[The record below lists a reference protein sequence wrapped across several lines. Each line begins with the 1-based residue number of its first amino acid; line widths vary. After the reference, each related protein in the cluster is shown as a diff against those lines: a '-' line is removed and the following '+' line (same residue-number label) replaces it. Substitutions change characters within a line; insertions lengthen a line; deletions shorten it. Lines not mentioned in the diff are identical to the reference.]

1 MRFLDVDA
9 ESRRALEFDAVL
21 DGVAEHAATA
31 MGASSIR
38 DLRPAADGE
47 WIGDEITA
55 VAEASRHLAEH
66 GRCLAG
72 GLPDPS
78 PVLERLAPEGGR
90 LDGRELRDL
99 ATVLASADDLAR
111 RLAALAQEDYPRL
124 QGIGAAVP
132 RWRDEAE
139 VVVESVGPDGR
150 LTDQASSELG
160 RIRGRIGRVG
170 ERLRGMLQD
179 LVRDPESEAFIRDD
193 FVTQRNGRFVVPVR
207 ADAARPVK
215 GIVHASSSSGA
226 TLFVEPMESVELNN
240 ELVQLSEREQE
251 EADRILRVWTAVF
264 RDRLDDV
271 GTTLRAVARVDSL
284 QARALWA
291 EREGAIRPRVG
302 GTEGLELRDVRHPLL
317 DRSLREQGSRC
328 VPLTFRLDPGE
339 RVLVLSGPNTGGK
352 TVALKTLGLA
362 TLMAQSGLPV
372 SAAEARLPIFHQ
384 LRADIGDH
392 QSIEANLSTFS
403 AHVGA
408 VSRFLREALPPALF
422 LFDEIGTGTEPA
434 EGASLAQAI
443 LERALDLKVNA
454 VATTHQSPL
463 KAWAST
469 TEGAVCAAME
479 FDVETLRPTYRV
491 ILGVAGVSAG
501 LDVAARLEMPRE
513 VVERAR
519 ELLGPD
525 ARRTE
530 AYLDAIHER
539 LGKLDGELKE
549 LTERKAE
556 LEAEHLR
563 HIERLERDEG
573 KRSREAERALD
584 AALDELIKLGRR
596 EVDSIRDVAARA
608 RAEKRRSKGESR
620 LHAETA
626 RRKARIVTPE
636 SDTGAGPPASFLAGT
651 RVVVRSLRREGE
663 IVSARGSKV
672 QVRLGSATFTVDR
685 DDLAAAAA
693 GRASPEPAR
702 PSARVRVPDV
712 SDAMPYEIVLIGRT
726 VDEALPEL
734 DKLLDRAA
742 LGGRSEI
749 RIVHG
754 HGTGRLRTAIR
765 RFLTDHPL
773 VENHRPGR
781 PAEGGDGATIAT
793 LV

>member
-1 MRFLDVDA
+1 MRSLDVDA
-9 ESRRALEFDAVL
+9 ETRRALEFDAVL

-38 DLRPAADGE
+38 ELRPMADGE
-47 WIGDEITA
+47 WIDAEITA

-66 GRCLAG
+66 GRCLTG
-72 GLPDPS
+72 GLPDPG
-78 PVLERLAPEGGR
+78 PVLGRLAPEGGR

-99 ATVLASADDLAR
+99 ATVLATADELAR
-111 RLAALAQEDYPRL
+111 RLAALAQEDYPQL
-124 QGIGAAVP
+124 QEIGAAVP

-150 LTDQASSELG
+150 LTDHASRELG
-160 RIRGRIGRVG
+160 RIRGQIGRVG
-170 ERLRGMLQD
+170 ERLRGMLQG
-179 LVRDPESEAFIRDD
+179 LVRDPGSESFIRDD
-193 FVTQRNGRFVVPVR
+193 FVTQRNGRFVIPVR
-207 ADAARPVK
+207 TDAARPVK

-240 ELVQLSEREQE
+240 ELVQLSEREQA

-271 GTTLRAVARVDSL
+271 EATLRAVARVDSL

-317 DRSLREQGSRC
+317 DRSLRELGSRC

-372 SAAEARLPIFHQ
+372 SAAEARLPLFHQ

-408 VSRFLREALPPALF
+408 VSRYLREASPPALF
-422 LFDEIGTGTEPA
+422 LFDEIGTGTEPS
-434 EGASLAQAI
+434 EGA
-443 LERALDLKVNA
+443 
-454 VATTHQSPL
+454 

-479 FDVETLRPTYRV
+479 FDVETLQPTYRV

-501 LDVAARLEMPRE
+501 LDIASRLEMPRE

-525 ARRTE
+525 TRRTE

-539 LGKLDGELKE
+539 LGKLDDELRE
-549 LTERKAE
+549 LAERRAE

-563 HIERLERDEG
+563 RTERLERDEG
-573 KRSREAERALD
+573 KRGREAERALD
-584 AALDELIKLGRR
+584 AALDELTRLGRR
-596 EVDSIRDVAARA
+596 EVASIRDAAARA
-608 RAEKRRSKGESR
+608 RAEKKRSKGETR

-626 RRKARIVTPE
+626 RRKAEIGSPE
-636 SDTGAGPPASFLAGT
+636 PEVGAGPPTTLRAGT
-651 RVVVRSLRREGE
+651 RVLVRSLRREGE
-663 IVSARGSKV
+663 IVSTRGSKV

-693 GRASPEPAR
+693 GSASPAPAV
-702 PSARVRVPDV
+702 PFARVRTPDV
-712 SDAMPYEIVLIGRT
+712 SAAMPYEIVLIGQR
-726 VDEALPEL
+726 VDEALSEL
-734 DKLLDRAA
+734 DKQLDRAVLA
-742 LGGRSEI
+742 GRNEI

-754 HGTGRLRTAIR
+754 HGTGRLRSAIR

-773 VENHRPGR
+773 IEGHRSGR

-793 LV
+793 LR

>member
-38 DLRPAADGE
+38 ELRPAADGE
-47 WIGDEITA
+47 WIGAEIAA
-55 VAEASRHLAEH
+55 VGEASRHLAER

-72 GLPDPS
+72 GLPDPGS
-78 PVLERLAPEGGR
+78 ILERLAPEGGR

-99 ATVLASADDLAR
+99 ATVLATADDLAR
-111 RLAALAQEDYPRL
+111 RLAALPPEDYPRL
-124 QGIGAAVP
+124 REIGAAVP

-150 LTDQASSELG
+150 LTDHASAELG

-170 ERLRGMLQD
+170 ERLRSMLQG
-179 LVRDPESEAFIRDD
+179 LVRDPASEAFIRDD
-193 FVTQRNGRFVVPVR
+193 FVTQRNGRFVIPVR
-207 ADAARPVK
+207 TDAARPVK

-271 GTTLRAVARVDSL
+271 ATTLRAVARVDSL

-291 EREGAIRPRVG
+291 EREGAIRARVG
-302 GTEGLELRDVRHPLL
+302 GEGGLELRDVRHPLL
-317 DRSLREQGSRC
+317 DRRLREQGLRC
-328 VPLTFRLDPGE
+328 VPLTFRLEAGE
-339 RVLVLSGPNTGGK
+339 RVLILSGPNTGGK

-372 SAAEARLPIFHQ
+372 SAAEACLPLFHQ

-408 VSRFLREALPPALF
+408 VSRFLREASPPALF

-434 EGASLAQAI
+434 EGASLARAI
-443 LERALDLKVNA
+443 LERILELRVNA
-454 VATTHQSPL
+454 VATTHQSLL

-469 TEGAVCAAME
+469 TDGAVCAAME
-479 FDVETLRPTYRV
+479 FDVETLRPTYRL

-501 LDVAARLEMPRE
+501 LDIASRLEMPRE

-519 ELLGPD
+519 DLLGPD

-530 AYLDAIHER
+530 AYLDAIHQR
-539 LGKLDGELKE
+539 LTELDGELRE
-549 LTERKAE
+549 VAERKAE

-563 HIERLERDEG
+563 RIERLERDEG
-573 KRSREAERALD
+573 KRSREAERTLD
-584 AALDELIKLGRR
+584 AVLDELTKLGRR
-596 EVDSIRDVAARA
+596 EVASIRDVAARA
-608 RAEKRRSKGESR
+608 RAEKKRSKGEAR

-626 RRKARIVTPE
+626 RGKSQIVSPE
-636 SDTGAGPPASFLAGT
+636 PDTGAGPPATFRAGT

-663 IVSARGSKV
+663 IVSVRGSKV

-685 DDLAAAAA
+685 DDLAAT
-693 GRASPEPAR
+693 ASDSVSRQPAR
-702 PSARVRVPDV
+702 PSTRVRVPDV
-712 SDAMPYEIVLIGRT
+712 SETVAYESILLGQR
-726 VDEALPEL
+726 VDEALSEL
-734 DKLLDRAA
+734 DKQLDRAA
-742 LGGRSEI
+742 LADRGEI

-754 HGTGRLRTAIR
+754 HGTGRLRSAIR
-765 RFLTDHPL
+765 RFLADHPL
-773 VENHRPGR
+773 VESHRPGR
-781 PAEGGDGATIAT
+781 PAEGGEGATIAT
-793 LV
+793 LA

>member
-1 MRFLDVDA
+1 MRSLDVDA
-9 ESRRALEFDAVL
+9 ETRRALEFDAVL

-38 DLRPAADGE
+38 ELRPMADGE
-47 WIGDEITA
+47 WIGAEITA

-66 GRCLAG
+66 GRCLTG
-72 GLPDPS
+72 GLPDPG

-99 ATVLASADDLAR
+99 ATVLATADEFAR
-111 RLAALAQEDYPRL
+111 RLAALSQEDYPRL
-124 QGIGAAVP
+124 QEIGAAVP

-150 LTDQASSELG
+150 LTDHASRELG
-160 RIRGRIGRVG
+160 RIRGQIGRVG
-170 ERLRGMLQD
+170 ERLRGMLQG
-179 LVRDPESEAFIRDD
+179 LVRDPGSESFIRDD
-193 FVTQRNGRFVVPVR
+193 FVTQRNGRFVIPVR
-207 ADAARPVK
+207 TDAARPVK

-264 RDRLDDV
+264 RDRLGDV
-271 GTTLRAVARVDSL
+271 ETTLRAVARVDSL

-291 EREGAIRPRVG
+291 EREGAIRPQVG
-302 GTEGLELRDVRHPLL
+302 GTEGFELREVRHPLL
-317 DRSLREQGSRC
+317 DRSLRELGSRC

-372 SAAEARLPIFHQ
+372 SAAEARLPLFHQ

-408 VSRFLREALPPALF
+408 VSRYLREASPPALF
-422 LFDEIGTGTEPA
+422 LFDEIGTGTEPS
-434 EGASLAQAI
+434 EGASLARAI
-443 LERALDLKVNA
+443 LERILELKVNA

-479 FDVETLRPTYRV
+479 FDVETLQPTYRV

-501 LDVAARLEMPRE
+501 LDIASRLEMPRE

-525 ARRTE
+525 TRRTE

-539 LGKLDGELKE
+539 LGKLDGELRE
-549 LTERKAE
+549 LAERRAE

-563 HIERLERDEG
+563 RTQRLERDEG

-584 AALDELIKLGRR
+584 AALDELTRLGRR
-596 EVDSIRDVAARA
+596 EVASIRDVAARA
-608 RAEKRRSKGESR
+608 RAEKKRSKGETR

-626 RRKARIVTPE
+626 RRKAEIGSPE
-636 SDTGAGPPASFLAGT
+636 PEIGAGPPATFRAGT
-651 RVVVRSLRREGE
+651 RVLVRSLRREGE
-663 IVSARGSKV
+663 IVSTRGSTV

-693 GRASPEPAR
+693 GSVSPETAAPF
-702 PSARVRVPDV
+702 ARVRAPDV
-712 SDAMPYEIVLIGRT
+712 SAAMPYEIVLIGQR

-734 DKLLDRAA
+734 DKQLDRAA
-742 LGGRSEI
+742 LAGRNEI

-765 RFLTDHPL
+765 RFLGDHPL
-773 VENHRPGR
+773 IESHRSGR
-781 PAEGGDGATIAT
+781 PAEGGEGATIAT
-793 LV
+793 LR

>member
-1 MRFLDVDA
+1 MRSLDVDA
-9 ESRRALEFDAVL
+9 ETRRALEFDAVL

-38 DLRPAADGE
+38 ELRPMADGE
-47 WIGDEITA
+47 WIDTEITA

-72 GLPDPS
+72 GLPDPG
-78 PVLERLAPEGGR
+78 PVLGRLAPEGGR

-99 ATVLASADDLAR
+99 ATVLATADELAR
-111 RLAALAQEDYPRL
+111 RLVALAQEDYPRL
-124 QGIGAAVP
+124 HEIGVAMP

-150 LTDQASSELG
+150 LTDHASRELG
-160 RIRGRIGRVG
+160 RIRGQIGRVG
-170 ERLRGMLQD
+170 ERLRSMLQG
-179 LVRDPESEAFIRDD
+179 LVRDPGSESFIRDD

-207 ADAARPVK
+207 TDAARPVK

-271 GTTLRAVARVDSL
+271 ETTLRAVARVDSL

-291 EREGAIRPRVG
+291 ELEGAIRPRVG
-302 GTEGLELRDVRHPLL
+302 GTEGFELRGVRHPLL
-317 DRSLREQGSRC
+317 DRSLRELGSRC
-328 VPLTFRLDPGE
+328 VPLTFRLEPGE

-372 SAAEARLPIFHQ
+372 SAAEARLPLFQQ

-408 VSRFLREALPPALF
+408 VSRYLREASPPALF
-422 LFDEIGTGTEPA
+422 LFDEIGTGTEPS
-434 EGASLAQAI
+434 EGASLARAI
-443 LERALDLKVNA
+443 LERILDLEVNA

-479 FDVETLRPTYRV
+479 FDVETLQPTYRV

-501 LDVAARLEMPRE
+501 LDIASRLEMPRE

-519 ELLGPD
+519 ELLGPETQ
-525 ARRTE
+525 RTE
-530 AYLDAIHER
+530 AYLDAIHDR
-539 LGKLDGELKE
+539 LGKLDVELRE
-549 LTERKAE
+549 LAERRAD

-563 HIERLERDEG
+563 RIERLERDEG
-573 KRSREAERALD
+573 KRGREAERALD
-584 AALDELIKLGRR
+584 AALDELTRLGRR
-596 EVDSIRDVAARA
+596 EVASIREAAARA
-608 RAEKRRSKGESR
+608 RAEKKRSKGETR

-626 RRKARIVTPE
+626 RKKAEIGSPE
-636 SDTGAGPPASFLAGT
+636 SEIGAGPPATFRAGA
-651 RVVVRSLRREGE
+651 RVLVRSLGREGE
-663 IVSARGSKV
+663 IVSTRGSKV
-672 QVRLGSATFTVDR
+672 QVRMGSATFTVER

-693 GRASPEPAR
+693 GSSSPETAAPV
-702 PSARVRVPDV
+702 SRVRTPDV
-712 SDAMPYEIVLIGRT
+712 SSAMPYEIVLIGQR
-726 VDEALPEL
+726 VDEALSEL
-734 DKLLDRAA
+734 DKQLDRAA
-742 LGGRSEI
+742 LADRSEI

-754 HGTGRLRTAIR
+754 HGTGRLRSAIR

-773 VENHRPGR
+773 IESHRSGR
-781 PAEGGDGATIAT
+781 PAEGGEGATIAT
-793 LV
+793 LR

>member
-1 MRFLDVDA
+1 MRSLDVDA
-9 ESRRALEFDAVL
+9 ETRRALEFDAVL

-38 DLRPAADGE
+38 ELRPMADGE
-47 WIGDEITA
+47 WIDTEITA

-72 GLPDPS
+72 GLPDPG
-78 PVLERLAPEGGR
+78 PVLGRLAPEGGR

-99 ATVLASADDLAR
+99 ATVLATADELAR
-111 RLAALAQEDYPRL
+111 RLVALAQEDYPRL
-124 QGIGAAVP
+124 HEIGVAMP

-150 LTDQASSELG
+150 LTDHASRELG
-160 RIRGRIGRVG
+160 RIRGQIGRVG
-170 ERLRGMLQD
+170 ERLRSMLQG
-179 LVRDPESEAFIRDD
+179 LVRDPGSESFIRDD

-207 ADAARPVK
+207 TDAARPVK

-271 GTTLRAVARVDSL
+271 ETTLRAVARVDSL

-291 EREGAIRPRVG
+291 ELEGAIRPRVG
-302 GTEGLELRDVRHPLL
+302 GTEGFELRDVRHPLL
-317 DRSLREQGSRC
+317 DRSLRELGSRC
-328 VPLTFRLDPGE
+328 VPLTFRLEPGE

-372 SAAEARLPIFHQ
+372 SAAEARLPLFQQ

-408 VSRFLREALPPALF
+408 VSRYLREASPPALF
-422 LFDEIGTGTEPA
+422 LFDEIGTGTEPS
-434 EGASLAQAI
+434 EGASLARAI
-443 LERALDLKVNA
+443 LERILDLEVNA

-479 FDVETLRPTYRV
+479 FDVKTLQPTYRV

-501 LDVAARLEMPRE
+501 LDIASRLEMPRE

-519 ELLGPD
+519 ELLGPETQ
-525 ARRTE
+525 RTE
-530 AYLDAIHER
+530 AYLDAIHDR
-539 LGKLDGELKE
+539 LGKLDVELRE
-549 LTERKAE
+549 LAERRAE

-563 HIERLERDEG
+563 RIERLERDEG
-573 KRSREAERALD
+573 KRGREAERALD
-584 AALDELIKLGRR
+584 AALDELTRLGRR
-596 EVDSIRDVAARA
+596 EVASIREAAARA
-608 RAEKRRSKGESR
+608 RAEKKRSKGETR

-626 RRKARIVTPE
+626 RKKAEIGSPE
-636 SDTGAGPPASFLAGT
+636 SEIGAGPPATFRAGA
-651 RVVVRSLRREGE
+651 RVLVRSLGREGE
-663 IVSARGSKV
+663 IVSTRGSKV
-672 QVRLGSATFTVDR
+672 QVRMGSATFTVER

-693 GRASPEPAR
+693 GSSSPETAAPV
-702 PSARVRVPDV
+702 SRVRTPDV
-712 SDAMPYEIVLIGRT
+712 SSAMPYEIVLIGQR
-726 VDEALPEL
+726 VDEALSEL
-734 DKLLDRAA
+734 DKQLDRAA
-742 LGGRSEI
+742 LADRSEI

-754 HGTGRLRTAIR
+754 HGTGRLRSAIR

-773 VENHRPGR
+773 IESHRSGR
-781 PAEGGDGATIAT
+781 PAEGGEGATIAT
-793 LV
+793 LR